1 MQEYQDILGM
11 KEMADSSCLIK
22 NMNHSEELIKEIQKG
37 LLQWYPWK
45 SDSQILYIGS
55 EKDALA
61 ELLAQYSSKLTV
73 AFCDQ
78 IVEETWRQC
87 YTKIFDYIICV
98 EVIEQY
104 SDPTQVLRCL
114 KRLLKEDGKMLLGM
128 NNRLGIRYFCGDR
141 DPYTGRNFD
150 GVEGYRLAYS
160 KKEDVFQGRCYSQ
173 KEIKQMLEKSGWKF
187 FQFFSVL
194 PDLKNPSMIYAENS
208 LPNEDLAN
216 RLFPTYNDPE
226 TIFLEE
232 ASLYESLIDNGL
244 FHTMANAYLIECSL
258 NGEKSNIQQ
267 ITCSMERGREKALF
281 TVIEEGMVKKQA
293 AYPEGVERLKKLAD
307 HAQDL
312 SAHGISVVETRIEN
326 NVCVMPYIYGEVG
339 QVYLK
344 RLIQTD
350 IEKFLQEMDKFRDLI
365 LQSSEIVKSD
375 QGDGEGAILRRGYL
389 DMVPL
394 NSFYIDGTFVFY
406 DQEFCEENYPAN
418 AILSRMVYT
427 FYAGN
432 NELQRYYSIE
442 KLLERY
448 GLTKKIEQWRRMEH
462 KFLADLRKERELRQY
477 HETCRGTV
485 GVIHSNR
492 QRVNYSEEN
501 YRRLFIDIFETA
513 DDRKLILFGSGQYA
527 KRFLELYHQE
537 YPVTLI
543 VDNNKEKW
551 GQQLND
557 IPIQRPESL
566 CDMQNRE
573 YKVLI
578 CMKNY
583 LSVMKQL
590 DQMGIK
596 EYSIFDPEK
605 TYPRKRKIFL
615 QETRNTQKEAVKKK
629 YHVGYIAGVFDLYHV
644 GHLNMFRC
652 AKEQCDYLIVGVV
665 TDEGVRKYKKTEPFV
680 PFEERI
686 ELVRSCRYVDEAVEI
701 PLNYG
706 GTRDAYRLYH
716 FDCQFSG
723 SDYVENP
730 DWLAEKAYLEKHG
743 AEMVFFP
750 YTERTSSTKI
760 KGLIEK
766 KLI

>member
-1 MQEYQDILGM
+1 
-11 KEMADSSCLIK
+11 
-22 NMNHSEELIKEIQKG
+22 MNHSEELIKEIQKG

-344 RLIQTD
+344 WLIQTD

-432 NELQRYYSIE
+432 NELQKYYSIE
-442 KLLERY
+442 KLFERY
-448 GLTKKIEQWRRMEH
+448 GLTKKIAQWRRMEH
-462 KFLADLRKERELRQY
+462 EFLADLRKERELRQY

-644 GHLNMFRC
+644 GHLNMFRR

>member
-1 MQEYQDILGM
+1 
-11 KEMADSSCLIK
+11 MADSSCLIK

-114 KRLLKEDGKMLLGM
+114 KELLKEDGKMLLGM

-150 GVEGYRLAYS
+150 GVEGYHLAYS

-312 SAHGISVVETRIEN
+312 SAHGVSVVETRIEN
-326 NVCVMPYIYGEVG
+326 NVCIMPYIYGEVG
-339 QVYLK
+339 QIYLK

-432 NELQRYYSIE
+432 NELQKYYSIE

-513 DDRKLILFGSGQYA
+513 DDRKLILFGSGLYA

-615 QETRNTQKEAVKKK
+615 QETGNTQKEAVKKK

-644 GHLNMFRC
+644 GHLNMFRR

-706 GTRDAYRLYH
+706 GTRDAYRLYQ